1 MNGFLISF
9 EGIDGS
15 GKSTQAELLYTHLV
29 EHGYTAHLLREPG
42 GTDIGERIRSLL
54 LDASFTE
61 MTPYTELFLYLAARA
76 QICAQVIAPALER
89 GEIVIMD
96 RFIDSSSAYQGYARG
111 LGVETVEE
119 LNSLAAGGLVPALTF
134 FVDCDP
140 STALKRVDSKPDRLE
155 SEGLIFMQR
164 VREGFLHL
172 CTVHKDRF
180 VLIDGERPVDT
191 INRHIISEM
200 SKRFQANN

>member
-1 MNGFLISF
+1 MKGLLISF

-15 GKSTQAELLYTHLV
+15 GKSTQAELLYTHLID
-29 EHGYTAHLLREPG
+29 HGYTAHLLREPG

-54 LDASFTE
+54 LDAAFSE
-61 MTPYTELFLYLAARA
+61 MAPYTELFLYLAARA
-76 QICAQVIAPALER
+76 QICAQVIAPALDR
-89 GEIVIMD
+89 GEVVIMD

-119 LNSLAAGGLVPALTF
+119 LNSLAAGGVVPDMTF

-140 STALKRVDSKPDRLE
+140 ATALNRVDSQPDRLE
-155 SEGLIFMQR
+155 SEGLIFMKR
-164 VREGFLHL
+164 VREGFLQL
-172 CTVHKDRF
+172 CSAHKDRF
-180 VLIDGERPVDT
+180 VLIDGEQPVET
-191 INRHIISEM
+191 IHRHIIIEM